1 MPGREGF
8 IISFVYNDVVSHIL
22 FTVLVVFVP
31 DMSLTIGLCG
41 ESKVTYFALK
51 RLLSR
56 VSPHVLEQGALVPG
70 GVGAG
75 AHVALEGGHQQV
87 LLVVTLQSSQVGKH
101 RWTQATGK
109 FSLQLH
115 LLEHGIIVLLSVVGT
130 K

>member
-8 IISFVYNDVVSHIL
+8 IISFVYNDVVSYIL

-41 ESKVTYFALK
+41 ESKVTYFAFK
-51 RLLSR
+51 RLLSG
-56 VSPHVLEQGALVPG
+56 VSPHVLEQRALVPG
-70 GVGAG
+70 GVGAR

-87 LLVVTLQSSQVGKH
+87 FLVVTLQSSQVGEH
-101 RWTQATGK
+101 SGTQATRK
-109 FSLQLH
+109 LSLQLH
-115 LLEHGIIVLLSVVGT
+115 LFENGIIVLLSIVRA